1 MSEIKDKGSRCSVR
15 MKRPRLR
22 RLLRIIVC
30 SFVLLVGVFF
40 LARYWLLPA
49 VVELKVNDFLD
60 TYWDGQAEIGKV
72 EISFSGP
79 LVLRNVSLRGPS
91 GRQWIRAESI
101 TLRLRDW
108 PSFHPVLCAIEIR
121 RPVGTVFVDR
131 GTLNL
136 PLRRPME
143 HQRRK
148 SGSSAYV
155 DIQTVNVVD
164 ASIRMVDQTAPIDA
178 PENPE
183 PILTS
188 LRHIRFQ
195 GTAAAEGSMVI
206 TLGEKTDIKARF
218 DARVNLSYLR
228 ISDLRRLFGMEPIK
242 DVSLEPLEFSHFRI
256 GSVTYRDGLLD
267 VSGVSAETC
276 EGVVWGDARI
286 DIRPDRPLRYKVDA
300 MVKNVR
306 LPVFYAAFD
315 PTQNVRFGRARGLVN
330 IDGTGT
336 ELEGMDLE
344 GFFFLDDSD
353 LDETNSIGSIFNFLQ
368 IPGQKIKGGS
378 DFRALFRIQ
387 KGILTFAQGRL
398 GNNLTAL
405 LIESGGTADLRTRQL
420 DLFVVAGRLKKL
432 QRVPLL
438 GIFASMEKNL
448 TRLHVFG
455 DWRQPVI
462 LKRPIYDLAQGTK
475 DFFRDVLRMGG
486 ELDDPLTEQSR

>member
-79 LVLRNVSLRGPS
+79 LVLRNVSLRGPL
-91 GRQWIRAESI
+91 GRQWTQAESI

-108 PSFHPVLCAIEIR
+108 PSFHPVLCAIEIW
-121 RPVGTVFVDR
+121 RPEVTVFVDN

-136 PLRRPME
+136 PFRRPTK
-143 HQRRK
+143 RRK
-148 SGSSAYV
+148 PSAYV

-164 ASIRMVDQTAPIDA
+164 ASIRMVDPRRSVKAYR
-178 PENPE
+178 NPE
-183 PILTS
+183 PALRS
-188 LRHIRFQ
+188 LRYIQLR
-195 GTAAAEGSMVI
+195 GTASAEGSMVI

-462 LKRPIYDLAQGTK
+462 LKQPIYDLAQGTK

-486 ELDDPLTEQSR
+486 ELDDPLTEHSR